1 MSLKGIIAVG
11 GMSGLY
17 KIISQTKS
25 GFVVESLIDQKKTIV
40 QSTQKIS
47 TLEDI
52 TIYTTSGDKP
62 LKDIL
67 LSMKEKENIPNPKSE
82 PAELKKYF
90 KTILPDFDQERVY
103 PSDIKKVI
111 LWFQLL
117 KEIIGQE
124 EKDSTEKI
132 SEGSKTASSSTNEK
146 LENHPQEE
154 EPS

>member
-25 GFVVESLIDQKKTIV
+25 GFVVEALIDQKKTVV

-52 TIYTTSGDKP
+52 TLYTTSGEKP

-90 KTILPDFDQERVY
+90 KTIVPDFDQERVY

-111 LWFQLL
+111 LWFELL
-117 KEIIGQE
+117 KEIISE
-124 EKDSTEKI
+124 EERDSTQKI
-132 SEGSKTASSSTNEK
+132 SEGSETTSSSNNE
-146 LENHPQEE
+146 N
-154 EPS
+154 